1 MVSTIG
7 RPVGEYAELMLDPGG
22 WPGFAPTELRG
33 YSAET
38 GFRILGV
45 RGTLAGV
52 HGLSQDLFETWAGP
66 AASAATARLAEIIAH
81 CETLVAFLQSIQ
93 RWFLTVAA
101 DVRTMQLLIAASVAS
116 AEAQIHALEAAGP
129 ENEAAIQAIVVQRH
143 AIHLQMVESL
153 AARINASAAGV
164 LAAAPV

>member
-1 MVSTIG
+1 M
-7 RPVGEYAELMLDPGG
+7 
-22 WPGFAPTELRG
+22 
-33 YSAET
+33 
-38 GFRILGV
+38 
-45 RGTLAGV
+45 

-129 ENEAAIQAIVVQRH
+129 ENEAAIQAGAPALLISRLVSWVDDLWCR
-143 AIHLQMVESL
+143 AIG
-153 AARINASAAGV
+153 AGV
-164 LAAAPV
+164 